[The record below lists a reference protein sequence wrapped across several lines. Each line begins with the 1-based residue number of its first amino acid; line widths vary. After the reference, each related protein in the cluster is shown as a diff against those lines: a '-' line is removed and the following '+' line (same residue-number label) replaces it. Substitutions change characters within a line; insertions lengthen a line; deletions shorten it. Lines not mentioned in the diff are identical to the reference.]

1 MKLATISIAS
11 LLLLAAGDLA
21 QAQQE
26 QAPMVGGRSNF
37 QPRQRSLD
45 LDAPAGGKQTT
56 TEKKAKSKKGKKAKK
71 TGD

>member
-56 TEKKAKSKKGKKAKK
+56 GKKAKSKKGKKAKK
-71 TGD
+71 TGE